1 MHNAGTVTAAVTMKQ
16 WSAMGKRG
24 FGHLYLRGK
33 IWWMKYSIDG
43 IPHYESTGCEKQTE
57 ATKKLKQKLGHGK
70 APQRV
75 MASELIEDALKFYEE
90 ERPKSHKDFA
100 VPASKALLAYFKG
113 YLATEVTTDRMR
125 QYRAKRK
132 AAGRAD
138 ATVNRE
144 LAFLRLAFR
153 RAMVA
158 TPAKVQSVPKF
169 PMVRE
174 NNARK
179 GFIEPGQY
187 EALLAALS
195 EELKPLLVVGYHTG
209 CRVSELLGLRWEQVD
224 QEAGVIRLYETKN
237 GEPRTIPIY
246 GEMVKCLADLRE
258 RTPKRCVWV
267 FHRAGKRILDF
278 RRGWAKATDDA
289 GLSGLLFHD
298 LRRSAVRNM
307 RRAGITEAIAMRIS
321 GHKTRSIFERYNIV
335 DEADLR
341 DAGEKLAEFLRSKWK
356 K

>member
-1 MHNAGTVTAAVTMKQ
+1 MDSAPVTVSVTVPQ

-24 FGHLYLRGK
+24 LGHLYLRGN

-43 IPHYESTGCEKQTE
+43 TAHYESTGCEKQTE
-57 ATKKLKQKLGHGK
+57 AVNKLKKKLGQGK
-70 APQRV
+70 GPLRV
-75 MASELIEDALKFYEE
+75 KVADLIEDAVKYYED

-100 VPASKALLAYFKG
+100 LPASKALLGYFKN
-113 YLATEVTTDRMR
+113 YLATEVNTDRMR

-132 AAGRAD
+132 AAKKAD
-138 ATVNRE
+138 STINRE

-153 RAMVA
+153 RALVA
-158 TPAKVQSVPKF
+158 TPPKVDAVPKF

-174 NNARK
+174 NNARQ

-187 EALLAALS
+187 EALLAAMP

-224 QEAGVIRLYETKN
+224 LEDAVIRLYETKN

-246 GEMVKCLADLRE
+246 GDMVKCLGDLRE
-258 RTPKRCVWV
+258 RTPKRCPWV

-278 RRGWAKATDDA
+278 RHGWAKATDAA

-307 RRAGITEAIAMRIS
+307 RRAGITESVAMRIS
-321 GHKTRSIFERYNIV
+321 GHKTRAVFERYNIV

-341 DAGEKLAEFLRSKWK
+341 DAGEKLTEFLRGKMK